1 MSESLSWMQ
10 TGDTLALS
18 GELDQDV
25 FCYRFGKCVRKR

>member
-18 GELDQDV
+18 GELIRT
-25 FCYRFGKCVRKR
+25 FCYRFGKYVRKR

>member
-18 GELDQDV
+18 GELDQ
-25 FCYRFGKCVRKR
+25 